1 MNKLLA
7 IGAIA
12 LLLCA
17 AAVASEKTIPQLK
30 AEVETA
36 KQKDQ
41 PKLYAAIAELEMQQ
55 AERLFNSGD
64 VQKGQAAI
72 SDTTVDSENAAKA
85 AIESRKRMK
94 ETEISL
100 RKISERMENLA
111 RSVEFESQGPI
122 KSAVER
128 IEQARNSL
136 LNAMFKKKS

>member
-7 IGAIA
+7 LGAIA

-17 AAVASEKTIPQLK
+17 AAVASEKTLPQLK

-41 PKLYAAIAELEMQQ
+41 PKLYAAIAELEMEQ
-55 AERLFNSGD
+55 AEHLFNSGD
-64 VQKGQAAI
+64 VQKGHAAI
-72 SDTTVDSENAAKA
+72 SDTTADSENAAKA

-94 ETEISL
+94 QTEIAL
-100 RKISERMENLA
+100 RKISERMDDLA
-111 RSVEFESQGPI
+111 RSVDFESRGPI

-128 IEQARNSL
+128 IEQARSSL